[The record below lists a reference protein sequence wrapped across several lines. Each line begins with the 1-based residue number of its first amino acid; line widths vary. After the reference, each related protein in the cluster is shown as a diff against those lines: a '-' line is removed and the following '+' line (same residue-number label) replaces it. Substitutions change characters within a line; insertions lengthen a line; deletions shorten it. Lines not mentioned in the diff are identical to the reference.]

1 MLVVNFGV
9 CSDEEEKIRKGF
21 SSVKTCNCEVYGE
34 SSILKPNLLLRYD
47 ASLVSCNYAFIGEW
61 GRYYWIRNQIVT
73 NGGRLIISCEV
84 DPLKSF
90 DTAILNLDVNVIR
103 NEFERNK
110 LIYDDYYPEEILS
123 TVSVLK
129 FNASPFGVNG
139 GYNTILTVI
148 GGNKH
153 GVQS

>member
-1 MLVVNFGV
+1 MLVVNFGN
-9 CSDEEEKIRKGF
+9 CFDEMEKINKSF
-21 SSVKTCNCEVYGE
+21 SNVKTCNCDVYGE
-34 SSILKPNLLLRYD
+34 SSILNPNLLLRYD
-47 ASLVSCNYAFIGEW
+47 SVLTSCNYAYIGEW
-61 GRYYWIRNQIVT
+61 NRYYWILNQRVI
-73 NGGRLIISCEV
+73 NGGRMVISCQV
-84 DPLKSF
+84 DPLNSCAN
-90 DTAILNLDVNVIR
+90 AILNLDVNVIR

-110 LIYDDYYPEEILS
+110 LIYDSQYPEEILS

-153 GVQS
+153 GV

>member
-9 CSDEEEKIRKGF
+9 CSDEEEKIRKSF

-47 ASLVSCNYAFIGEW
+47 AVLTSCNYAFIGEW
-61 GRYYWIRNQIVT
+61 GRYYCIKNSIVA

-110 LIYDDYYPEEILS
+110 LIYDGYYPEEILS

-153 GVQS
+153 GV

>member
-9 CSDEEEKIRKGF
+9 CSDEEEKIRKSF

-47 ASLVSCNYAFIGEW
+47 AALTSCNYAFIGEW
-61 GRYYWIRNQIVT
+61 GRYYWIKNSIVA

-90 DTAILNLDVNVIR
+90 DTAILNLDV
-103 NEFERNK
+103 K
-110 LIYDDYYPEEILS
+110 HL
-123 TVSVLK
+123 
-129 FNASPFGVNG
+129 SPFGALLPHPG
-139 GYNTILTVI
+139 KVI
-148 GGNKH
+148 NI
-153 GVQS
+153 VSAVFFYI